1 METKLRREG
10 SGSEGPSV
18 PSAQPGPLPSPCWAD
33 GGRRGAAPQRTECRP
48 GPGTEGRGLSVAI
61 LTFGLLVL
69 FRGLEE
75 RGLLLLGQ
83 EPKPGQGGGRL
94 ATCRGSSGV
103 WVLAS
108 ACRPRGA
115 WGTRGPRRRVPTS
128 PSGSFTSRAITASP
142 LTEQKPEW
150 ALPDQAG
157 PSFVLFFL
165 SSKAEFPSRVVLS
178 KS

>member
-1 METKLRREG
+1 MGTLETMETKLRREG

-18 PSAQPGPLPSPCWAD
+18 PPAQPGPLPSPCWAD
-33 GGRRGAAPQRTECRP
+33 GGRRGAAPTGRSAGP

-94 ATCRGSSGV
+94 AMRRGSSGV

-128 PSGSFTSRAITASP
+128 PLRLLYLKGDNSVASDGAEARMGPPRPGRAICP
-142 LTEQKPEW
+142 L
-150 ALPDQAG
+150 LP
-157 PSFVLFFL
+157 FF
-165 SSKAEFPSRVVLS
+165 
-178 KS
+178 

>member
-1 METKLRREG
+1 MGRK
-10 SGSEGPSV
+10 GPAS
-18 PSAQPGPLPSPCWAD
+18 PRPSPDPSRRRAGQTEAD
-33 GGRRGAAPQRTECRP
+33 GGPPPSGRSAGP

-94 ATCRGSSGV
+94 AMRRGSSGV

-115 WGTRGPRRRVPTS
+115 WGTRGPRRWVPTS
-128 PSGSFTSRAITASP
+128 PSGSFTSRVITASP

-157 PSFVLFFL
+157 PSFVPFFL